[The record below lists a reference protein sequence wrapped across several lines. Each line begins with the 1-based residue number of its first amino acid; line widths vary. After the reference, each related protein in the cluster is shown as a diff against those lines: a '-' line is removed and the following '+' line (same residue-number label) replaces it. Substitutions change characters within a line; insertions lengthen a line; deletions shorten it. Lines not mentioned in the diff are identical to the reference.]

1 MELIYANHDMQEL
14 GMLKNPEFDLAFGED
29 ENNFEC
35 TVNIKDHVCKE
46 GYYIYAEG
54 TEYGGIVD
62 AIEIDSEDDI
72 VTYTGRSWHG
82 IMASKFIPSGFTVSG
97 DGNNVVKTI
106 LNKINLSPLFVATE
120 EAAEVNVESYTF
132 ARYVDAYTG
141 LCRVLKSVGLRL
153 DVKFFEGVVT
163 LSAVPV
169 FDFSDGKE
177 LESDL
182 IEYQMTKTYRNINH
196 LIMLGGG
203 FISTRQAVHLYLD
216 ENGEVSETQTFTG
229 VEEYISVQGERD
241 EDAEDPEEDMTE
253 AERAEERENLI
264 ESGREQ
270 LLDMQKPDEIEVD
283 FDSDDDIYYI
293 GDIVGAYDS
302 RTDISVAA
310 AVSKKIITIKRG
322 IANISYEVKDG
333 AKHNG

>member
-1 MELIYANHDMQEL
+1 MELIYANHDMREL

-72 VTYTGRSWHG
+72 VTYSGRSWHG
-82 IMASKFIPSGFTVSG
+82 ILASKFIPSGFTVSG
-97 DGNNVVKTI
+97 DGNTVVSKILDNVS
-106 LNKINLSPLFVATE
+106 LSPLFAVTE
-120 EAAEVNVESYTF
+120 DTAGINVESYTYP
-132 ARYVDAYTG
+132 RYVDAYTG
-141 LCRVLKSVGLRL
+141 LKRALKNAGLRL
-153 DVKFFEGVVT
+153 KIVCDEKVVT

-182 IEYQMTKTYRNINH
+182 IEYQMTKTYRNVNH

-216 ENGEVSETQTFTG
+216 ENGKVSETQTFTG

-241 EDAEDPEEDMTE
+241 EDEEDPEEDMT
-253 AERAEERENLI
+253 AEQRAEERENLI

-302 RTDISVAA
+302 RTEISVAA
-310 AVSKKIITIKRG
+310 SVSKKIVTIKRG
-322 IANISYEVKDG
+322 LTNISYEVKGD
-333 AKHNG
+333 KNNE